1 MRIIWRRRT
10 VWIAITALL
19 VVVAAVAVAVRW
31 MMQRPLF
38 TPGTVAERAAAL
50 GEPLDPPAAAEA
62 TPGYWQVTPRIA
74 LRHVSVGAGP
84 DVLVVHGGPGLPPQ
98 RPWRVAD
105 LTADT
110 FRWHFYD
117 QRGTGGS
124 TRPIVNPPAAGV
136 WRAMQEV
143 EGRLGLAAQ
152 VADIERIRR
161 LLGREQLVLVGHS
174 FGALIAALYAAE
186 WPERVAAL
194 VLIAPAPLFEMPA
207 GDGDLFALVR
217 GRLTSA
223 QQPEFDRYMEEYFDF
238 PRLLSRDDATLARFF
253 QRFSR
258 YYQEAAGT
266 ALPPASDLEQ
276 DVRAGG
282 FMTLGVYLSLGRR
295 HDWTSWMKRVRAHTV
310 VLHGADDLQ
319 PRAATERVAR
329 ALPNARF
336 IEIAGASHFMYDER
350 PAEVAKA
357 LREAAG
363 LRP

>member
-1 MRIIWRRRT
+1 
-10 VWIAITALL
+10 
-19 VVVAAVAVAVRW
+19 
-31 MMQRPLF
+31 
-38 TPGTVAERAAAL
+38 
-50 GEPLDPPAAAEA
+50 
-62 TPGYWQVTPRIA
+62 
-74 LRHVSVGAGP
+74 
-84 DVLVVHGGPGLPPQ
+84 
-98 RPWRVAD
+98 
-105 LTADT
+105 
-110 FRWHFYD
+110 
-117 QRGTGGS
+117 
-124 TRPIVNPPAAGV
+124 
-136 WRAMQEV
+136 MQEV

-174 FGALIAALYAAE
+174 FGALIASLYAAE

-194 VLIAPAPLFEMPA
+194 VLMAPAPLFEMPA

-238 PRLLSRDDATLARFF
+238 PRLLSRDEATLARFF
-253 QRFSR
+253 QRFGR
-258 YYQEAAGT
+258 YYREAAGT
-266 ALPPASDLEQ
+266 ALSPASDLEQ

-329 ALPNARF
+329 ALPNARV